1 MSEKVIPPPSLRSSS
16 PLSQGDKG
24 NGERKGE
31 NGKLRVSESRSK
43 VYFDYAESLHPRAEA
58 DSMNQRSTLS
68 QVKAENGKLFMV
80 GTRHAVS
87 EKQRTIGFGMPFP
100 SVAMEIATLTRHKWT
115 FSQSSKYPLCPPETG
130 GRAKRRGYDK
140 KRKRKG
146 EYSHTPSGTPFLVAP
161 ILGGQKKRKTES

>member
-1 MSEKVIPPPSLRSSS
+1 MT
-16 PLSQGDKG
+16 
-24 NGERKGE
+24 
-31 NGKLRVSESRSK
+31 
-43 VYFDYAESLHPRAEA
+43 
-58 DSMNQRSTLS
+58 NQRSTIS

-100 SVAMEIATLTRHKWT
+100 SVAMEIATLTRQRWT

-140 KRKRKG
+140 KRKRKRKC
-146 EYSHTPSGTPFLVAP
+146 ENSHTPSGTPFLVAP
-161 ILGGQKKRKTES
+161 ILGGTKETENGKRKTENGKQSIQSIRSTRTSPLTAPRSPHNAQRYPTPPA

>member
-1 MSEKVIPPPSLRSSS
+1 
-16 PLSQGDKG
+16 
-24 NGERKGE
+24 
-31 NGKLRVSESRSK
+31 
-43 VYFDYAESLHPRAEA
+43 
-58 DSMNQRSTLS
+58 MNQRSTLS

-100 SVAMEIATLTRHKWT
+100 SVAMEIATLTRHRWT

-146 EYSHTPSGTPFLVAP
+146 ENSHTPSGTPFLVAP
-161 ILGGQKKRKTES
+161 ILGGTKETENGKRKTENGKQSIQSIRSTRTSPLTAPRSPHNVQRYPTPPA